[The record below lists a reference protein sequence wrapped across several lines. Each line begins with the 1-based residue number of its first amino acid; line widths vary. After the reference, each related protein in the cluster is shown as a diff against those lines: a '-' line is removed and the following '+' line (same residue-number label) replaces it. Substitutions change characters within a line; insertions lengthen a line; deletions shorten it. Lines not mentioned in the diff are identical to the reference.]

1 MPLIL
6 TRPLAVFDLETT
18 GLRIGKDRIV
28 QIGIVRMHPDGTRES
43 WESLVDPQMPIPPD
57 ATRVHGIRDED
68 VAGAP
73 KLEELAD
80 LLLDK
85 LDGCDLSGFNC
96 LRFDVP
102 FLSEELLRVGRH
114 WDSSIARIVDVARVY
129 HKMEPR
135 DLTAAVRFY
144 LDQDHSAAHNALAD
158 VEATAA
164 VLLAQLNKYEALKG
178 DVDFLGDLSGDQN
191 RPPDPAGKLRYD
203 DQKRVILPFG
213 KHAGKA
219 IEDLVHS
226 DPGYLK
232 WMLGNDF
239 PPGTLAV
246 IRNIIQRAQA

>member
-1 MPLIL
+1 MPLSL

-28 QIGIVRMHPDGTRES
+28 QIGIVRMMPDGTREK
-43 WESLVDPQMPIPPD
+43 WESLVDPQTPIPPD

-73 KLEELAD
+73 HLAQLAD

-85 LDGCDLSGFNC
+85 FDGCDISGFNC
-96 LRFDVP
+96 IRFDVP
-102 FLSEELLRVGRH
+102 FLSEELLRVGRE
-114 WDSSIARIVDVARVY
+114 WDTSQARIVDVARVY

-158 VEATAA
+158 VEATAD
-164 VLLAQLNKYEALKG
+164 VLVAQLAKYDMLQG
-178 DVDFLGDLSGDQN
+178 DVDFLGELSGDQT
-191 RPPDPAGKLRYD
+191 RPPDPAGKLRFD
-203 DQKRVILPFG
+203 DQRRVIVPFG
-213 KHAGKA
+213 KHAGRA

-246 IRNIIQRAQA
+246 IRNIIDRVQA